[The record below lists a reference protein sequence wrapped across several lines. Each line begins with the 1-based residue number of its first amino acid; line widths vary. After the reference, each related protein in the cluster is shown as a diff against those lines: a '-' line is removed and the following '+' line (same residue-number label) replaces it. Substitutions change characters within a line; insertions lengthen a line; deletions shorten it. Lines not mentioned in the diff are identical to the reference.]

1 MASTTI
7 SPKDVSELR
16 IRTGAGMMDCKRAL
30 EESSGDMEKAAELLR
45 KKGIAKAEKRAGRVA
60 SQGVVVSYLHHN
72 GQVGALVE
80 LNCETDFVAKGD
92 VFKDAVAKL
101 ARLVA
106 AEGADDLASK
116 SIDGE
121 SVDDFVK
128 GMSGKLGEKIE
139 LGRVVRF
146 ETSDGLLDVYK
157 HIQNERGTIGVLVE
171 MGGVDQSSAQAK
183 EVAHDIA
190 LHIANRSTAPRYISR
205 DEFPADAV
213 AREREIFEK
222 QTAEEGKPEQA
233 WPKIIEGKMT
243 GFYKGEGGALLE
255 QAFVKDNKV
264 SIKAL
269 IETLGGGAEVRR
281 FARVEIGAD

>member
-1 MASTTI
+1 MADI
-7 SPKDVSELR
+7 SAKDVAALR
-16 IRTGAGMMDCKRAL
+16 KSTGAGMMDCKKAL
-30 EESSGDMEKAAELLR
+30 EENSGDIEAAKNWLR
-45 KKGIAKAEKRAGRVA
+45 EKGIAGAAKRSGRDA
-60 SQGVVVSYLHHN
+60 DQGAVEVLLDGN
-72 GQVGALVE
+72 VGVIVE

-255 QAFVKDNKV
+255 QPFVKDNKV